1 MDAVT
6 IESSPATGSLSNWN
20 ILMAHL
26 PPPVPSHV
34 DCVMTTCIPR
44 GRPDLRGP
52 HGLGAVCG
60 GGRLPEAGE
69 LGDQPQRGASGGHHR
84 EERVR

>member
-1 MDAVT
+1 M
-6 IESSPATGSLSNWN
+6 
-20 ILMAHL
+20 
-26 PPPVPSHV
+26 
-34 DCVMTTCIPR
+34 DCVMTICTPR
-44 GRPDLRGP
+44 GRPDLSGP